1 MSIGVSEMYAD
12 HERSFRQLQE
22 QVTDRINSVGRS
34 SGSNARAIVKE
45 AESMCSEAEQELRQ
59 MEMELRSVSP
69 EVKAQYK
76 PQLDQYRSN
85 IQSQKKELEGVLHSV
100 ERSHLLG
107 GDGLGKSLE
116 DRHRVA
122 GATDELQRGQKQ
134 LEDAKRLA
142 LETEDIG
149 LDVMSDLRQQRE
161 VILRSRQNMGV
172 VDTELGS
179 AGRILKSM
187 GQRAMANKM
196 LVYVV
201 VAVMLIALIVF
212 LYFFLKG

>member
-1 MSIGVSEMYAD
+1 MAIGVSEMYAD

-34 SGSNARAIVKE
+34 SGSNARATVKE

-85 IQSQKKELEGVLHSV
+85 IQSQKKELEGLLHSV

-179 AGRILKSM
+179 ARRILKSM

-201 VAVMLIALIVF
+201 VAVMLTALIVF